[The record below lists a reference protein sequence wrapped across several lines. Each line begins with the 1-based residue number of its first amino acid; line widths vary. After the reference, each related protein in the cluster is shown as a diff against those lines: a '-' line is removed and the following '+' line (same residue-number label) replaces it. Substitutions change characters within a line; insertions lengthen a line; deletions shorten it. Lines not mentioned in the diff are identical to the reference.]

1 MRKLIAIATIS
12 AALALLQPTF
22 GSTNAM
28 FSQTTNNQANQ
39 FAGATFSPTVAS
51 VVSLTSN
58 ANGIS
63 LSWSRVSVSSGVTV
77 SYIVMRSTAG
87 APATQVCTGVDTP
100 VQTGTSMTCN
110 DASAV
115 TGVPYTYTEQ
125 PVVLVSSTTT
135 WSLPTSV
142 ASASACVKKCR

>member
-28 FSQTTNNQANQ
+28 FSQTTNNQSNQ
-39 FAGATFSPTVAS
+39 FAGATFSPTVAP

-58 ANGIS
+58 ANGIT
-63 LSWSRVSVSSGVTV
+63 LSWSRVTVSSGVNV

-87 APATQVCTGVDTP
+87 APATQVCAGVDTS
-100 VQTGTSMTCN
+100 VHTGTAMTCN
-110 DASAV
+110 DNSAV

-125 PVVLVSSTTT
+125 PVVLVSSTVT
-135 WSLPTSV
+135 WSLPASV
-142 ASASACVKKCR
+142 ASASACVKKCK